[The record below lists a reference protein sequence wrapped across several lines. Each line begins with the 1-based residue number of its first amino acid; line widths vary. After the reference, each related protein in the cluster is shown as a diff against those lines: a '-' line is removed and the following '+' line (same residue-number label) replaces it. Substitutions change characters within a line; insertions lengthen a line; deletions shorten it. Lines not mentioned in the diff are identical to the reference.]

1 MPMHPSPMAETSKLL
16 VPSLRFCMIE
26 SVNQLTGSANNWL
39 NAQETLCRTGASNIV
54 TRPLVSGTTNQ
65 FYQVRQR

>member
-39 NAQETLCRTGASNIV
+39 NAQETLCLTGASNIV